1 MQDLIRED
9 SAMRMSG
16 LRTQVANL
24 PVTESRRPM
33 IHSSLIYMGGSRLL
47 GVFTLVALCVAGHSA
62 LADDASRI
70 EPASDRVSA
79 PLAAGDH
86 IRSLTID
93 ETVRTAIVHVPK
105 KYDPDRPAPL
115 VLALHGAAMT
125 GEAMEEFTKLNVT
138 SEDKG
143 FVVVYPDGTGKK
155 PLLTWNA
162 GSFANGVGSQADDL
176 GFLNQLLDD
185 VETVVNVDKKRIYAC
200 GMSNGGMMCY
210 RLAAELSKRIAAIAP
225 VAGTMAIGDA
235 RPSRPVSV
243 MHFHGTADALVPFE
257 AESGKS
263 HFWLRTRSV
272 ADSISAWRK
281 LDGCLNQPPRVD
293 VLSKPDDELEV
304 VRSVYGPGTANTEV
318 VLIKIVG
325 GGHTWPGELPPVKF
339 LGKSSLSVSANELM
353 WAFFEKHHLN

>member
-1 MQDLIRED
+1 M
-9 SAMRMSG
+9 AG
-16 LRTQVANL
+16 LRLL
-24 PVTESRRPM
+24 PAF
-33 IHSSLIYMGGSRLL
+33 I
-47 GVFTLVALCVAGHSA
+47 FVALCVAGHDA
-62 LADDASRI
+62 LGDEVSNVEHNADRK
-70 EPASDRVSA
+70 SA

-105 KYDPDRPAPL
+105 KYRPDQPAPL
-115 VLALHGAAMT
+115 ILALHGAAMT
-125 GEAMEEFTKLNVT
+125 GEAMEHFTKLNVT

-143 FVVVYPDGTGKK
+143 FIVVYPDGTGKK

-185 VETVVNVDKKRIYAC
+185 VETVVNVDKKRVYAC

-210 RLAAELSKRIAAIAP
+210 RLAAELSRRIAAIAP

-235 RPSRPVSV
+235 RPSRPISV
-243 MHFHGTADALVPFE
+243 IHFHGTADALVPYE

-263 HFWLRTRSV
+263 HFWLKTRSV
-272 ADSISAWRK
+272 ADSINAWRT
-281 LDGCLNQPPRVD
+281 LNGCLNQSPRVD
-293 VLSKPDDELEV
+293 VLSAPDDELEV
-304 VRSVYGPGTANTEV
+304 VRSVYGPGTDNTEV

-353 WAFFEKHHLN
+353 WAFFEKHRLN